1 MAATHHAQVFEG
13 DLLAG
18 TAVARAYVADKL
30 HIPVE
35 GNPDVAVTVYERFML
50 RDAHDLRERASR
62 MPFGAHQAFVCVFGE
77 IMPEAQNALLKLLE
91 EPNAYTSFVFVVPS
105 VSRLLPTVRSRLSYG
120 GRVTGV
126 LTERERAE
134 AFLRASVGERGA
146 LLAPLMDKDAD
157 RASASAFLDALES
170 VLHEEGVERRAEALR
185 EVVFV
190 RTYLTDPS
198 RSLKMLLEHLAVT
211 V

>member
-1 MAATHHAQVFEG
+1 MAATHHAHVFEG
-13 DLLAG
+13 DLVAG
-18 TAVARAYVADKL
+18 AAAARAYVVETL
-30 HIPVE
+30 NLPVE
-35 GNPDVAVTVYERFML
+35 RNPDVVVTVYERFML
-50 RDAHDLRERASR
+50 QDAHTLRERASR
-62 MPFGAHQAFVCVFGE
+62 MPFGAQQVFVCVFGE
-77 IMPEAQNALLKLLE
+77 IMSEAQNALLKLLE

-126 LTERERAE
+126 LTERERAQ
-134 AFLRASVGERGA
+134 AFLRASVGERTA
-146 LLAPLMDKDAD
+146 LLAPLTDKEAD
-157 RASASAFLDALES
+157 RANASAFLDALES
-170 VLHEEGVERRAEALR
+170 VLHGEGVERRVEALR

-190 RTYLTDPS
+190 RTYLADPS